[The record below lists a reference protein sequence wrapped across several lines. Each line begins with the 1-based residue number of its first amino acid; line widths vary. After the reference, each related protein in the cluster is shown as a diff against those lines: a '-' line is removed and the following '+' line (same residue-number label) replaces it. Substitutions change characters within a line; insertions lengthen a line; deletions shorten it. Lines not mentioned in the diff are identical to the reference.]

1 MLYKTGPTISYR
13 TMRFSSRWLVSCA
26 LVSIALMLSGNLF
39 AAEWTRSAGVTASA
53 VYTDNVGR
61 DGSGEESDL
70 TPTIAP
76 HWSIKGEGGRANFEM
91 VGSSKLKDVGG
102 GNQANSLRYQTHAD
116 AELLERI
123 LFIDADATAAQNA
136 IDPLSASGTD
146 SVSESDNTTT
156 TYSLK
161 VSPYV
166 IGRIS
171 TYANFQARYTYNYV
185 TSDEIDDGDT
195 RSSDFNVSLNSG
207 PKFGDLIWGVTASD
221 RTTNSQSGSSTGS
234 SSVALNL
241 GYQLNRQWRVT
252 GLVGDES
259 TDFTSNG
266 DTGGINWE
274 LGAVWTPSIRTSVDV
289 GYGSRFSGS
298 TGHLNL
304 SHRSRR
310 SLLTASYSQDVTDST
325 ELLGQGL
332 IIDSENYEYSYDPDT
347 DTYSV
352 IDISTG
358 NPVPVLEALNLINIT
373 NNAQFLSD
381 RFALGYVLQGK
392 RTTLSVNGNYT
403 KNTAGDASET
413 TGVGLGATLK
423 RDLSGLL
430 SANAG
435 LSWNRTEADDGS
447 QSDRWNLR
455 FGLKQKLGKKT
466 SLSLNVAHTKRES
479 DNAGDS
485 YDENRVTLSIS
496 HAFYQ

>member
-1 MLYKTGPTISYR
+1 
-13 TMRFSSRWLVSCA
+13 
-26 LVSIALMLSGNLF
+26 
-39 AAEWTRSAGVTASA
+39 
-53 VYTDNVGR
+53 
-61 DGSGEESDL
+61 DGSDEESDL
-70 TPTIAP
+70 IPTIAP
-76 HWSIKGEGGRANFEM
+76 HWSIKGEGARVNFEM

-136 IDPLSASGTD
+136 IDPLSASGAD
-146 SVSESDNTTT
+146 SLSESDNTTT

-166 IGRIS
+166 IGRIKS
-171 TYANFQARYTYNYV
+171 YANFQARYTYSYV
-185 TSDEIDDGDT
+185 TSDEIDNGDT
-195 RSSDFNVSLNSG
+195 RSSDFNVSLSSG

-221 RTTNSQSGSSTGS
+221 RTTNSQSGSSTDKS
-234 SSVALNL
+234 SIALNL
-241 GYQLNRQWRVT
+241 GYQLNRRWRVT
-252 GLVGDES
+252 GLIGDES
-259 TDFTSNG
+259 TDYTSNG

-289 GYGSRFSGS
+289 GYGRRFSGP

-304 SHRSRR
+304 SHRSKR
-310 SLLTASYSQDVTDST
+310 SLFTASYSQAVTDNNEQFSIFDPYGYLSAIYSWEAEAIGNNPLPDADAFPNDEEYAVAYNSWVENAVAENALPSESDFLT
-325 ELLGQGL
+325 N
-332 IIDSENYEYSYDPDT
+332 ID
-347 DTYSV
+347 
-352 IDISTG
+352 
-358 NPVPVLEALNLINIT
+358 

-381 RFALGYVLQGK
+381 RFAFGYVLQGK
-392 RTTLSVNGNYT
+392 RTTLAVNGNYT

-430 SANAG
+430 SANAS
-435 LSWNRTEADDGS
+435 LSWNRTEEDDSS

-466 SLSLNVAHTKRES
+466 SLSLDVAHTKRES